1 MSLATAFLVYK
12 GVETAFNLYTT
23 AQQNALTAQNYEQQA
38 AEILRAGKENYQFS
52 RRSSVDTTSCCR
64 ERQTG

>member
-23 AQQNALTAQNYEQQA
+23 AQQNALTAQN
-38 AEILRAGKENYQFS
+38 
-52 RRSSVDTTSCCR
+52 
-64 ERQTG
+64 